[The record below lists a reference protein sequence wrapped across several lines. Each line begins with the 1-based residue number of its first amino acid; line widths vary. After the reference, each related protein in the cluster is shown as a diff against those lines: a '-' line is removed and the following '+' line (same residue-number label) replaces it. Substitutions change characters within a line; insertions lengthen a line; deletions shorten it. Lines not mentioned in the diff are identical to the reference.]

1 VAHDAK
7 HTCRG
12 QATLKRAEAQTS
24 EAQRVVE
31 LAGLRAPRPGSPLE
45 AVRSLC
51 ERRGVERGFRAV
63 AGRRHG
69 RFHEADFVRCQAIE
83 AIDPFVDF
91 PLQARSVCGG
101 VRLLGFQDAVH
112 QDHQRVV
119 LCPLRLVHKVDRTDG
134 KRFNELSAISIVAT
148 TKWGADLL
156 KQMVKQA
163 RV

>member
-7 HTCRG
+7 HTCWG
-12 QATLKRAEAQTS
+12 QATLKRAEAHAS
-24 EAQRVVE
+24 KAQRVAE
-31 LAGLRAPRPGSPLE
+31 MAGLRAPRPGSPPE
-45 AVRSLC
+45 AVQPLR
-51 ERRGVERGFRAV
+51 ERGRVGRGFRAA
-63 AGRRHG
+63 AGRR
-69 RFHEADFVRCQAIE
+69 RRLFHEADFIRRQAIE
-83 AIDPFVDF
+83 GIDLRVHL

-119 LCPLRLVHKVDRTDG
+119 LCPLRLVRKVDRTDG